1 LRKAAVEVRRAEVP
15 RASSVHGF
23 LRQVRRSLL
32 ASTPADRDGSGDLQT
47 LAHRAVVGSMI
58 PCPSQIAV
66 NEKAQVLLFHLSA
79 DEFRYSDADGDLADR
94 LLTEF
99 ADPNRLGW
107 SEPATGTVA
116 LPARVLDLAGPDLFL
131 ALRIFENA
139 LGAAVR
145 AEVLR
150 LDRLRRSTFENV
162 GFRSLILPT
171 ATGKPDPRIGLLRR
185 GRHPLR
191 GRPLSGNDLTRDMSL
206 TASLAVVPDGIE
218 SLLQLG
224 RLLYVHGWTE
234 WQFFV
239 AAEHYAVVALDASL
253 RSIYEAWLGP
263 GDVLLVGRRRDNDA
277 GVEAQV
283 RPRYEALRGASQ
295 GLADVRVKGR
305 PLPRAKAHFTAHAV
319 REGLLS
325 EWEKRE
331 CDALLSLRDDLSHPE
346 FAQIHG
352 ISDARALMTTAV
364 RLINL
369 MWVRFHAEVPPEIA
383 WDPANRAAACRS
395 SRRPVS
401 GAGIG

>member
-1 LRKAAVEVRRAEVP
+1 MASVDVRRAESP
-15 RASSVHGF
+15 TAGSVHGF
-23 LRQVRRSLL
+23 LHQVRRSLL
-32 ASTPADRDGSGDLQT
+32 AGIPTERDGSGAIQA
-47 LAHRAVVGSMI
+47 LARRAVVGSMI
-58 PCPSQIAV
+58 PCPAQIAA
-66 NEKAQVLLFHLSA
+66 NDRAQVLLFQLSA
-79 DEFRYSDADGDLADR
+79 DGFRYSDADLELADR
-94 LLTEF
+94 VLTEF

-116 LPARVLDLAGPDLFL
+116 LPARVLDLAGPDVYLVL
-131 ALRIFENA
+131 KVFENA
-139 LGAAVR
+139 LDPAVR
-145 AEVLR
+145 SETLR
-150 LDRLRRSTFENV
+150 LERLRQSTFEDL
-162 GFRSLILPT
+162 GFRPLILPP
-171 ATGKPDPRIGLLRR
+171 ATGMPDSRIGLLRR
-185 GRHPLR
+185 GRLLR
-191 GRPLSGNDLTRDMSL
+191 GRPLTADDLTRDMAL
-206 TASLAVVPDGIE
+206 TPSLAVVPDGIE

-239 AAEHYAVVALDASL
+239 AAEHYAVLALDASL

-263 GDVLLVGRRRDNDA
+263 ADVLLVGRRRDNEA

-283 RPRYEALRGASQ
+283 RPRYEALRRASQ

-383 WDPANRAAACRS
+383 WDPASRAASARRS
-395 SRRPVS
+395 SRKAR
-401 GAGIG
+401 